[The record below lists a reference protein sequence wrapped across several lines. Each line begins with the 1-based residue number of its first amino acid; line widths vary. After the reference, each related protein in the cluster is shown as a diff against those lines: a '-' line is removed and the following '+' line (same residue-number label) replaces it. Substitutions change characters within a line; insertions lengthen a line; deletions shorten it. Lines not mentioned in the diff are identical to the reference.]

1 MALLV
6 GSSLSGLGGRR
17 GNISTLL
24 GLLSAPGKT
33 VNLVLAVLLDEGD
46 EILNGAGASVLNG
59 RVLGTSGVDLD
70 GGEASDGVRH
80 VVGSGINLGDGNLL
94 VQLGNVSVQS
104 GELIVLGSKTG
115 NYMLDMSN

>member
-6 GSSLSGLGGRR
+6 RSSLSGLGGRR

-24 GLLSAPGKT
+24 GLLSALGKT

-80 VVGSGINLGDGNLL
+80 IVGSGINLGDGDLL

-104 GELIVLGSKTG
+104 GELVVLGSKTG